1 MLKIL
6 EEHTPELIDTPQLKK
21 NKNNLLPPRKPLPVA
36 NNVSGEED
44 LSFEEVS
51 QRSSEIDE
59 KEARII
65 KFLEQEEIAIA
76 NPKEKEWEY
85 AQNVKQK
92 AFLFHSN
99 SKKDI
104 FAKRFTLDNADLFQK
119 RRSSCLELGK
129 AFLSPLNTKSKNPNE
144 DESPPD
150 SIHKKMAPI
159 KRTNTNPF
167 ALRNFNPESP
177 KKEEAENENVVL
189 KHNNKSNNLSLLHHE
204 ILKDLM
210 GMDLKNEE
218 KI

>member
-6 EEHTPELIDTPQLKK
+6 EEHTPELIDTPQLKS
-21 NKNNLLPPRKPLPVA
+21 NQLPPRKPLPVA
-36 NNVSGEED
+36 NNVSSDED

-65 KFLEQEEIAIA
+65 KFLEQEDIAIA

-104 FAKRFTLDNADLFQK
+104 FGKRFTLDNADLFQK

-129 AFLSPLNTKSKNPNE
+129 AFLSPLNTKSKNPYQE
-144 DESPPD
+144 ESPPD
-150 SIHKKMAPI
+150 SIHKRMAPI

-167 ALRNFNPESP
+167 ALRNFKPESP
-177 KKEEAENENVVL
+177 KKEEAENEIAF
-189 KHNNKSNNLSLLHHE
+189 KQNKSNNLSMLHHD

>member
-6 EEHTPELIDTPQLKK
+6 EEHTPELMDTPKLKQ
-21 NKNNLLPPRKPLPVA
+21 NYLPPRKPLPVA
-36 NNVSGEED
+36 NNISSDED

-65 KFLEQEEIAIA
+65 KFLEQEDITIA

-99 SKKDI
+99 SKKDVLG
-104 FAKRFTLDNADLFQK
+104 KRFTLDNADLFQK

-129 AFLSPLNTKSKNPNE
+129 AFLSPLNTKSKNPYE

-167 ALRNFNPESP
+167 ALRNFKPESP
-177 KKEEAENENVVL
+177 KKEEIENENPS
-189 KHNNKSNNLSLLHHE
+189 KQNKSNNLSLLHHE